1 MRIPRLYH
9 PEDLAVGLQIQLSA
23 IAFQH
28 AVRVLRL
35 RQGAPVILFNG
46 QGGEYQASLCE
57 IGKRSAQARIE
68 AFVEREA
75 EALLPVTLGQCI
87 SKSEHMDFAVQKA
100 TELGVAAIQPLFS
113 ERSTSSLQG
122 ERLQKKWSHWRG
134 IIVNACEQCGRNRL
148 PLLHA
153 PLELESW
160 LQETTPTALRL
171 VLAPAARHS
180 LRQLPAPSTSGG
192 VSLLIGPEGGLS
204 EQEIKLAQANGFT
217 AIGLGPRILR
227 TETAALTALTAVL
240 TLWGD
245 LA

>member
-9 PEDLAVGLQIQLSA
+9 PEDLAVGVQIQLSA

-68 AFVEREA
+68 AFIGREA
-75 EALLPVTLGQCI
+75 EALLPITLGQCI

-113 ERSTSSLQG
+113 ERSTAPLQH
-122 ERLQKKWSHWRG
+122 ERLQKKWSHWHG

-148 PLLHA
+148 PLLHDT
-153 PLELESW
+153 LMLESW
-160 LQETTPTALRL
+160 LQETTPAALRL
-171 VLAPAARHS
+171 VLAPTARHS
-180 LRQLPAPSTSGG
+180 LRQLPVPGTSDG
-192 VSLLIGPEGGLS
+192 VIILIGPEGGLS
-204 EQEIKLAQANGFT
+204 EQEVQLAQASGFT
-217 AIGLGPRILR
+217 PISLGPRILR
-227 TETAALTALTAVL
+227 TETAALTALSAVL